1 MIKIHVE
8 VFVASRLL
16 GQRQEAFT
24 AEELRREIE
33 RLFSDM
39 RPGVSTHISA
49 HCVANAPR
57 NAPAV
62 YNYLWR
68 LDHGNLRP
76 FDSRIDR
83 PHPSRADAACLPP
96 VEDVPP
102 QYVYLL
108 SEERPVVTPHTLQ
121 QYARL
126 YAQDYTLSLLGG
138 DEPRFPHA
146 GDGIRAR
153 GYLRRQ
159 ELDEIAQWKSPR
171 RAGLVQHNPEHVVEK
186 VTGLALALK
195 DTDPNYAIGLLTVLS
210 GVGMPIASAVLTVA
224 DPRNFGIIDIW
235 AWRALSR
242 WQPDRFSWKE
252 ASSFSVEE
260 FLRYLE
266 TVREL
271 AQDSGLSCRE
281 VDMALWRMAGG

>member
-33 RLFSDM
+33 QLFGDM

-57 NAPAV
+57 NAPTV

-68 LDHGNLRP
+68 LDHGNLCP
-76 FDSRIDR
+76 FDSGIDR

-102 QYVYLL
+102 EHVHLL
-108 SEERPVVTPHTLQ
+108 SEERPVVSTHTLQ

-126 YAQDYTLSLLGG
+126 YAQDYTLSLLGD
-138 DEPRFPHA
+138 DEPRLPHA

-159 ELDEIAQWKSPR
+159 ELDEIARWKSPR
-171 RAGLVQHNPEHVVEK
+171 RAGLVQHNPEHVVEE
-186 VTGLALALK
+186 VTRLALALK
-195 DTDPNYAIGLLTVLS
+195 DTDPRRAIHLLTVLD
-210 GVGMPIASAVLTVA
+210 GVQVPTASAVLTVA
-224 DPRNFGIIDIW
+224 DPQDFGIIDIR
-235 AWRALSR
+235 AWRALSS
-242 WQPDRFSWKE
+242 WQPDRFPWKE
-252 ASSFSVEE
+252 ASSFSIEE

-266 TVREL
+266 TVRDL
-271 AQDSGLSCRE
+271 AQNSGLSCRE